1 VTTVLMLGSGPSVT
15 ACRNWDRSDFDV
27 ICTINNAWRV
37 RPDWD
42 ILVHPDD
49 FPEDRRP
56 THLSAGQRVVTS
68 DEYIPS
74 QNAFGG
80 IVYAGGTMAFTAS
93 YWALDALAP
102 MVIAYLGCDMVYPAA
117 GSTHFY
123 GTGTADP
130 LRPDITLRS
139 LPAKSARLEALAAR
153 QGCALVNLST
163 EESRLTFPRAYRT
176 ALSGLAPRPVEPR
189 AITAALTAEA
199 EAAYDV
205 PSGKYWKVEDQFD
218 PAVIDRI
225 DALWA
230 ATRPQMQLA

>member
-1 VTTVLMLGSGPSVT
+1 MIVLILGSGPNVT
-15 ACRNWDRSDFDV
+15 ACADWPKPPFDRIV
-27 ICTINNAWRV
+27 AINNAWNV

-42 ILVHPDD
+42 ILVHPED
-49 FPEDRRP
+49 FPRDRQPRA
-56 THLSAGQRVVTS
+56 LAADQRIITA
-68 DEYIPS
+68 DAYIPA

-93 YWALDALAP
+93 YWALHALAP
-102 MVIAYLGCDMVYPAA
+102 AVIAYLGCDMVYPAA
-117 GSTHFY
+117 GRTHFY

-139 LPAKSARLEALAAR
+139 LPAKAARLEALAAR

-163 EESRLTFPRAYRT
+163 QDSRLTFPRARPEDLPGRT
-176 ALSGLAPRPVEPR
+176 PRRIDPDALG
-189 AITAALTAEA
+189 AALAAEA
-199 EAAYDV
+199 EAAYSV

-230 ATRPQMQLA
+230 ATEPQVQTA

>member
-1 VTTVLMLGSGPSVT
+1 MTRVLLLGSGPSVT
-15 ACRNWDRSDFDV
+15 ACRDWDRAPFDL

-42 ILVHPDD
+42 ILVHPED
-49 FPEDRRP
+49 FPKDRQP
-56 THLSAGQRVVTS
+56 PALAPGQRIIAADT
-68 DEYIPS
+68 YIPA

-93 YWALDALAP
+93 YWALHALAP
-102 MVIAYLGCDMVYPAA
+102 TLIAYLGCDMVYPAA
-117 GSTHFY
+117 GQTHFY

-163 EESRLTFPRAYRT
+163 EDSRLTFPRARPGD
-176 ALSGLAPRPVEPR
+176 LPRRLPR
-189 AITAALTAEA
+189 RIDDAAVQAALAAEA
-199 EAAYDV
+199 GAAYSAA
-205 PSGKYWKVEDQFD
+205 SGKYWKVEDQFD
-218 PAVIDRI
+218 PTVIDRI

-230 ATRPQMQLA
+230 ATEPQVQAV